1 MEWLTNP
8 EIWVAFFTL
17 TALEIVL
24 GIDNIIMISIL
35 VSRMPKHMQARTRI
49 FGLAL
54 AGIEFGDHQRFTLK
68 WAVLVCLCI
77 MFAALL
83 MGIFPLFSTL

>member
-17 TALEIVL
+17 
-24 GIDNIIMISIL
+24 
-35 VSRMPKHMQARTRI
+35 
-49 FGLAL
+49 
-54 AGIEFGDHQRFTLK
+54 K
-68 WAVLVCLCI
+68 WAVLVCMCI
-77 MFAALL
+77 LVAALL

>member
-35 VSRMPKHMQARTRI
+35 VSRMPKHMPVSYTH
-49 FGLAL
+49 L
-54 AGIEFGDHQRFTLK
+54 TLPTICS
-68 WAVLVCLCI
+68 V
-77 MFAALL
+77 
-83 MGIFPLFSTL
+83 